1 MGFPPTKPTLARLL
15 FSWSKGKHCGCLEVS
30 KQPGNGNSGCVSALE
45 LQIIKVIRDKHT
57 VMNNMTSNQDI
68 KFQTYIKRAWA
79 IYALITIA
87 LIVILVFFVAQDTE
101 ERFFFTI
108 MPAAAAYVFRP
119 TNRYLGKI
127 IFKFT
132 GVSQPA
138 ENE

>member
-1 MGFPPTKPTLARLL
+1 M
-15 FSWSKGKHCGCLEVS
+15 
-30 KQPGNGNSGCVSALE
+30 
-45 LQIIKVIRDKHT
+45 IRKKNAAMKNM
-57 VMNNMTSNQDI
+57 MNNQDI
-68 KFQTYIKRAWA
+68 KFQSYIKRAWA

-87 LIVILVFFVAQDTE
+87 LIVILVLFVAQDNE

-119 TNRYLGKI
+119 TNRYLGKL

-132 GVSQPA
+132 GVSQPS

>member
-1 MGFPPTKPTLARLL
+1 MIRK
-15 FSWSKGKHCGCLEVS
+15 KH
-30 KQPGNGNSGCVSALE
+30 A
-45 LQIIKVIRDKHT
+45 VIN
-57 VMNNMTSNQDI
+57 MNNMTNNQDS
-68 KFQTYIKRAWA
+68 KYQSYIKRAWV

-87 LIVILVFFVAQDTE
+87 LIVILVLFVAQDNE

-119 TNRYLGKI
+119 TNSYLGKL

-132 GVSQPA
+132 GVSQPS